1 MDKIK
6 ISMVAL
12 AFPYYPVWVAEERGY
27 CERHGIL
34 CKIEVTGATDKVTIS
49 FASGTAQIG
58 MVTPEGV
65 IGDAAQG
72 GRQRLIAGNANKAPL
87 SLIGAKSIKKIEG
100 LKGKRVGTS
109 SLKEGTAI
117 LVQRLLEAH
126 GLNYP
131 GDFEFSLVGAHPQR
145 WDHLQKGTIE
155 AGLQLIPYNYIAVEA
170 GFTDLGAASDYVPD
184 YAFTAIA
191 LNLDWG
197 ERNRDAAVRCLRAMR
212 EAVQWTAANVDE
224 AAAILRRRAHSNDE
238 HSRRALS
245 EMFDRNVSPIDLR
258 IDRKAIAVVFDNMHR
273 FGLVEKDVSLSYEV
287 CVDES
292 FLGAA

>member
-1 MDKIK
+1 MF
-6 ISMVAL
+6 SN
-12 AFPYYPVWVAEERGY
+12 PSYPTDDVIASLRE
-27 CERHGIL
+27 L
-34 CKIEVTGATDKVTIS
+34 GAATVH
-49 FASGTAQIG
+49 
-58 MVTPEGV
+58 E
-65 IGDAAQG
+65 AQG
-72 GRQRLIAGNANKAPL
+72 GRGALCSEIKPIDPATRLSGRALTVDAAPADNLVIHFALLKARPCDVL
-87 SLIGAKSIKKIEG
+87 MIDLE
-100 LKGKRVGTS
+100 GKRVGTS

-117 LVQRLLEAH
+117 LVQRMLEAH
-126 GLNYP
+126 GLNHP
-131 GDFEFSLVGAHPQR
+131 GDLEFSLVGAHPQR

-197 ERNRDAAVRCLRAMR
+197 ERNRDTAVRCLRAMR
-212 EAVQWTAANVDE
+212 EAVQWTAGNVDE

-245 EMFDRNVSPIDLR
+245 EIFDRNVSPIDLR
-258 IDRKAIAVVFDNMHR
+258 INRKAIEVVFDNMHR